1 MPLWFWMRFLRFIPF
16 LLLLGLILFFGLRT
30 SANLWELD
38 WLPRWLV
45 QGGEDPDAWR
55 NTGAYFLLTISVL
68 LAFRRPRWLILSLC
82 GCLVVGVEATQNML
96 PERWLQWTDVLYG
109 LLGVSLAGAISCIFR
124 NDAEIG

>member
-1 MPLWFWMRFLRFIPF
+1 MYMRFIRFIPF

-55 NTGAYFLLTISVL
+55 NTGAYFLFTLTVL
-68 LAFRRPRWLILSLC
+68 FAFRGPRWLILFLC
-82 GCLVVGVEATQNML
+82 GCLVVGVETAQNML
-96 PERWLQWTDVLYG
+96 PERWLQWTDILYG
-109 LLGVSLAGAISCIFR
+109 FLGVSLAGALSFIFR
-124 NDAEIG
+124 ND